1 MVKDSQEAMDALEKA
16 VDKDR
21 YQTETKEEEDEENK
35 HDVDSVEMQTLDK
48 EIKKHADQ
56 DKDESIACEINENI
70 ENINDSI
77 DENIVDNSNT
87 TDDKSEEEQNA
98 GYKESDCEHDSEEE
112 RNAWRL
118 LHPDSDS
125 DYSDSETSMGSMCEK
140 WLLRNQKWKE
150 QG

>member
-1 MVKDSQEAMDALEKA
+1 
-16 VDKDR
+16 
-21 YQTETKEEEDEENK
+21 
-35 HDVDSVEMQTLDK
+35 MQTLDE

-56 DKDESIACEINENI
+56 DKDESIACKINENI
-70 ENINDSI
+70 ENIDDNI
-77 DENIVDNSNT
+77 DENIVDNSDA
-87 TDDKSEEEQNA
+87 TDDKSEEDQNA
-98 GYKESDCEHDSEEE
+98 CYEESDCDYDSEEE

-125 DYSDSETSMGSMCEK
+125 DCSDSETSMGSMCEK